1 MLDDVTALGVFSVLY
16 IIITYYYFRA
26 LKMMFGKDGY
36 DKEHLSWFAIIH
48 VFLTLVFFDITK
60 VEQIMAW
67 VNIPGLMSP
76 PVRKTETVIP
86 DKKKL
91 QIPDFGNRLDL

>member
-16 IIITYYYFRA
+16 IIITYYYFRD

-48 VFLTLVFFDITK
+48 VFLTLVFWDITK

-67 VNIPGLMSP
+67 AEIGSIFLM
-76 PVRKTETVIP
+76 
-86 DKKKL
+86 
-91 QIPDFGNRLDL
+91 